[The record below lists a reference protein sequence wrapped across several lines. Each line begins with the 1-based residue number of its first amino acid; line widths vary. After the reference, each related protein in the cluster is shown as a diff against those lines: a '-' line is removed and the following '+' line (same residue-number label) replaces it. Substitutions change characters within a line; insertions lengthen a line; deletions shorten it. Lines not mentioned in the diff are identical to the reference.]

1 MSVAARPLASA
12 RSARTEI
19 SDTADA
25 PAEGAAPSAG
35 RRLWGWTKE
44 VLIIVFSALAL
55 SLILKTFFFQSFWI
69 PSGSMIPTLQE
80 GDRILVSKW
89 RPAPLDLRRG
99 DIVVFRDTF
108 NWLGAAPASGSD
120 DTALE
125 AAGKNILTF
134 TGLLPE
140 DAGEH
145 LVKRVVGLPGETV
158 VCCDADG
165 NITVD
170 GEPLDED
177 YLPADIDPSLTDFE
191 TIVPEGYVW
200 VMGDNRPHSADSRA
214 HMGDPGGGAIPIS
227 SIVGTAFITVWPFE
241 NFHTLTNP
249 YADPDVAQQ

>member
-1 MSVAARPLASA
+1 M
-12 RSARTEI
+12 

-25 PAEGAAPSAG
+25 PAEGHAPSAG

-99 DIVVFRDTF
+99 DIVVFHDTF
-108 NWLGAAPASGSD
+108 KWLGEPEPEN
-120 DTALE
+120 DTALQ

-158 VCCDADG
+158 VCCDVDG
-165 NITVD
+165 NITID
-170 GEPLDED
+170 GEPLDET
-177 YLPADIDPSLTDFE
+177 YLPEDVEPSLTEF
-191 TIVPEGYVW
+191 TTTVPEGYVW
-200 VMGDNRPHSADSRA
+200 VMGDNRAHSADSRA
-214 HMGDPGGGAIPIS
+214 HMGDPGGGSIPIS
-227 SIVGTAFITVWPFE
+227 SIVGTAFVTVWPFQ

-249 YADPDVAQQ
+249 YDDPAVAQY